1 MHALPDTKDKFD
13 WDRYLESQELE
24 SAPNF
29 AFHHIDKC
37 QQSLLEV
44 GMMVEVQ
51 TSQRPRFWLANV
63 TMKCGP
69 FLRLKHV
76 GREDPTHEIWTD
88 PSSVE
93 IHPVGY
99 SSSRGWPLEPPADL
113 KPLRSGAI
121 ASLLEEHKA
130 VDCEASLL
138 SPAQQMKP
146 GMILEVEDLH
156 EPRTVWPAT
165 IVRNVGGRLLLK
177 YAFPTSI
184 PIHNNEEDVHHEWL
198 FCLSPRLHW
207 QGWAVSQSTSWNYNP
222 PIKIRP
228 LIQDD
233 NLATM
238 SAEFRTVS
246 GKQWQFDQHVPSH
259 GCNVG
264 DRIEAIDPLNPLALR
279 PATVIEVVDPQRVVI
294 RFDLESN
301 AQETEAPLQF
311 VCSTVF
317 RPETDDSCPSN
328 DVENESGFTRGVALE
343 AANPWKPAEVCVG
356 VVTNVERSATLL
368 RIRLEKSVSDDG
380 HPTEFLAPVSSQ
392 DVFPIGWCDDN
403 SWPLVTPPVAPPSSS
418 EQPPMHSEGN
428 PMEVEEKGP
437 EPNATEQ
444 IPEAVE
450 PSAAGTAALPGISY
464 WCPKIYFNFR
474 CFTGPLLS
482 RIRVAALPRS
492 VGPGP
497 ISLMMKEVLS
507 LLLNGAYK
515 PGSVLKQLQG
525 EPADPLPPGTQLEPL
540 KAKYRQTTYRGTVPM
555 ASTAA
560 DVPEYCRWVCGK
572 LQCCPYLFAPELVGD
587 PCPHRCCILAKT
599 VWQHKKKAPNWRHRR
614 FVDIIKSLPTGL
626 DPVGA
631 AELQQHG
638 SSNKSGPASLAA
650 IESGEHSDDE
660 DSDAAVDPSQQ
671 QQQPQP
677 PQQSVD
683 LEEPAAKKRRGRPR
697 KNPIPLVSLDHA
709 NADEDGR
716 PSQISHPPQ
725 IVVESTSEKPLPS
738 MDFPAFRRLDLADP
752 PPDRWRAGDVWR
764 FLQSTDCRPLADRL
778 LQYEVDGPSLLLL
791 QPADIMDYVTLNWE
805 LALRLCYLIGCLRLT
820 YSSGPSPPPKTLT
833 AIDAGASNDTAK
845 SPAPKTAQRAS

>member
-1 MHALPDTKDKFD
+1 
-13 WDRYLESQELE
+13 
-24 SAPNF
+24 
-29 AFHHIDKC
+29 
-37 QQSLLEV
+37 
-44 GMMVEVQ
+44 
-51 TSQRPRFWLANV
+51 
-63 TMKCGP
+63 
-69 FLRLKHV
+69 
-76 GREDPTHEIWTD
+76 
-88 PSSVE
+88 
-93 IHPVGY
+93 
-99 SSSRGWPLEPPADL
+99 
-113 KPLRSGAI
+113 
-121 ASLLEEHKA
+121 
-130 VDCEASLL
+130 
-138 SPAQQMKP
+138 
-146 GMILEVEDLH
+146 
-156 EPRTVWPAT
+156 
-165 IVRNVGGRLLLK
+165 
-177 YAFPTSI
+177 
-184 PIHNNEEDVHHEWL
+184 
-198 FCLSPRLHW
+198 
-207 QGWAVSQSTSWNYNP
+207 
-222 PIKIRP
+222 
-228 LIQDD
+228 
-233 NLATM
+233 
-238 SAEFRTVS
+238 
-246 GKQWQFDQHVPSH
+246 
-259 GCNVG
+259 
-264 DRIEAIDPLNPLALR
+264 
-279 PATVIEVVDPQRVVI
+279 
-294 RFDLESN
+294 
-301 AQETEAPLQF
+301 
-311 VCSTVF
+311 
-317 RPETDDSCPSN
+317 
-328 DVENESGFTRGVALE
+328 
-343 AANPWKPAEVCVG
+343 
-356 VVTNVERSATLL
+356 
-368 RIRLEKSVSDDG
+368 
-380 HPTEFLAPVSSQ
+380 
-392 DVFPIGWCDDN
+392 
-403 SWPLVTPPVAPPSSS
+403 
-418 EQPPMHSEGN
+418 
-428 PMEVEEKGP
+428 MEVEEKGP

-626 DPVGA
+626 DPVAA

-683 LEEPAAKKRRGRPR
+683 SEEPAAKKRRGRPR

-833 AIDAGASNDTAK
+833 AIDAGASNDMAK